1 MLLTFVNTICTNAP
15 EGAGLVK
22 RLIFMWWP
30 ANQQE
35 TLEVVRYDFGKTV
48 GQGVFEHTGRL
59 NRPHQM
65 LLTAISGYKW
75 TICP

>member
-35 TLEVVRYDFGKTV
+35 TLEVWCGMILAKRSAR
-48 GQGVFEHTGRL
+48 VFLSTL
-59 NRPHQM
+59 
-65 LLTAISGYKW
+65 AD
-75 TICP
+75 